1 MADMLVVILLGIV
14 EGLTEFLPVS
24 STGHLLLCMHWLGL
38 QPVQG
43 PLPIFWQMFLVVI
56 QIGAIAAVVVYFRTR
71 IVELLKRGR
80 ETPAGRPTPLMGVI
94 VGTIPVLIIGYMIH
108 KWVENNMEGLKPVA
122 LALGIG
128 GLIMLVVELLRPAVK
143 TERVEDMS
151 WFQAVAIGCFQILA
165 VAFPGTS
172 RSAATI
178 IGGMSIGCSR
188 QTAAEFS
195 FFLAI
200 PAMSAACGYSFLKTV
215 TEMIHAPGFSAH
227 EFARQMVLL
236 AIGTIVSF
244 LVAWAVIAAFMGYIR
259 RRSFIPFAIYRLI
272 AAGVVFWSAVA

>member
-1 MADMLVVILLGIV
+1 MADLLVVILLGVV

-24 STGHLLLCMHWLGL
+24 STGHLLLCEHWLKLDLDGN
-38 QPVQG
+38 P
-43 PLPIFWQMFLVVI
+43 FWKMFTVVI
-56 QIGAIAAVVVYFRTR
+56 QIGAIAAVVVYFRAR

-80 ETPAGRPTPLMGVI
+80 ETPVGRPTPLMGVI
-94 VGTIPVLIIGYMIH
+94 VGTVPVLLIGFVIH
-108 KWVENNMEGLKPVA
+108 KWVEKHLEHPLPVA

-128 GLIMLVVELLRPAVK
+128 GLIMLAIELLRPIVK
-143 TERVEDMS
+143 TERVEDMT
-151 WFQAVAIGCFQILA
+151 WTQAISIGFFQILA

-178 IGGMSIGCSR
+178 IGGMTIGCSR

-200 PAMSAACGYSFLKTV
+200 PAMAAACGYKFLKT
-215 TEMIHAPGFSAH
+215 TKEMIHAPGFSAH
-227 EFARQMVLL
+227 EFAGQMVLL

-244 LVAWAVIAAFMGYIR
+244 LVAWVVIAAFMGYIR
-259 RRSFIPFAIYRLI
+259 RRSFIPFAVYRLI
-272 AAGVVFWSAVA
+272 LAVVVLLAMWR

>member
-1 MADMLVVILLGIV
+1 MADLLVVILLGIV
-14 EGLTEFLPVS
+14 EGLTEFLPIS
-24 STGHLLLCMHWLGL
+24 STGHLLLCEHWLKL
-38 QPVQG
+38 DLDRDP
-43 PLPIFWQMFLVVI
+43 FWKMFTVVI
-56 QIGAIAAVVVYFRTR
+56 QIGAIAAVAVYFRAR

-94 VGTIPVLIIGYMIH
+94 VGTVPVLVIGFLIH
-108 KWVENNMEGLKPVA
+108 KWVEANLDKPMPVA
-122 LALGIG
+122 WALGIG
-128 GLIMLVVELLRPAVK
+128 GVVMLAIELLRPTVK
-143 TERVEDMS
+143 TERVEDMT
-151 WFQAVAIGCFQILA
+151 WTQAIAIGFFQILA

-200 PAMSAACGYSFLKTV
+200 PAMAAASGYKFLKT
-215 TEMIHAPGFSAH
+215 TMEMIHAPGFSAH

-244 LVAWAVIAAFMGYIR
+244 LVAWVVIAAFMGYIR
-259 RRSFIPFAIYRLI
+259 QRNFIPFAIYRLI
-272 AAGVVFWSAVA
+272 AAGVVVLAFWRA